1 MNRVVAWAVTALLLA
16 FLYHY
21 RGIISLVVI
30 ITGALWG
37 WLWLCRRFPLITSFV
52 AGFIGGWTRR

>member
-37 WLWLCRRFPLITSFV
+37 WLWLCRRFP
-52 AGFIGGWTRR
+52 